1 MQNKSRKKVIDVKS
15 PGGSGAR
22 FKSWEWQSPLENG
35 VRKGFS
41 GSYKKYIFLLFA
53 IFLIGGI
60 LVVHMLAEANIIA
73 TYETRE
79 VSFEQDILFKD
90 ELAVLEVER
99 EWVEGASYKVSGK
112 SEKESSAEGIIRVFN
127 NSSSDQT
134 LVVTTRFMSEG
145 GKLFRSLE
153 RIIVPASRKVGGK
166 MVPGYK
172 DVRVRAAE
180 TGESYNISAS
190 SFSIPGLSTSPLYT
204 QIYGESSQPMKGG
217 TKEHVSVVLLQDIEI
232 AKQKTLDKARVQAKL
247 LLIEN
252 DVPPEYSLLLPTLFF
267 EEDSVTFSHD
277 EGDATEEILVQ
288 AKVMMKGFI
297 VLTEDVNRLAQS
309 ILQEEMI
316 GGELL
321 YQDSLS
327 VSFAEGSE
335 KDSIL
340 LSGQGLVYQEVSPRE
355 ITSLLAGTG
364 IEGAIKKLSDHP
376 YLKSA
381 DISIS
386 PFWRSALPKK
396 EERIHVRLSF

>member
-1 MQNKSRKKVIDVKS
+1 MQNKPRKKVIDVRS
-15 PGGSGAR
+15 PGGSSTR
-22 FKSWEWQSPLENG
+22 FKSWQWQSPSESIAKEG
-35 VRKGFS
+35 SYR
-41 GSYKKYIFLLFA
+41 SYKKYIILLSA
-53 IFLIGGI
+53 LLLVGGI
-60 LVVHMLAEANIIA
+60 LTIHVLAEADVIA
-73 TYETRE
+73 IYKTRE
-79 VSFEQDILFKD
+79 VAFEQQVLLKE
-90 ELAVLEVER
+90 ELAVLEIER
-99 EWVEGASYKVSGK
+99 EWIEEVSHKVSGK
-112 SEKESSAEGIIRVFN
+112 SEKESSAEGVIRVLN

-134 LVVTTRFMSEG
+134 LVATTRFMSEG

-153 RIIVPASRKVGGK
+153 RIIVPASRKEGGK
-166 MVPGYK
+166 MVPGHK

-217 TKEHVSVVLLQDIEI
+217 AKEHVSVVLLQDMEI

-267 EEDSVTFSHD
+267 KEDSVTFSHD

-288 AKVMMKGFI
+288 VKVTLKGFI
-297 VLTEDVNRLAQS
+297 ALTKDVHELAQS
-309 ILQEEMI
+309 ILQEEMT

-327 VSFAEGSE
+327 VLFAEGSE

-340 LSGQGLVYQEVSPRE
+340 LSGQGLAYQEVSQRE

-386 PFWRSALPKK
+386 PFWRSTLPKN

>member
-1 MQNKSRKKVIDVKS
+1 MQNESRKKVIDVRF
-15 PGGSGAR
+15 PGDSGAR
-22 FKSWEWQSPLENG
+22 FKSWEWQSPSENIAKERVG
-35 VRKGFS
+35 
-41 GSYKKYIFLLFA
+41 GSYKKYIILFSVLFA
-53 IFLIGGI
+53 AGGI
-60 LVVHMLAEANIIA
+60 LAVHALAEADVVA
-73 TYETRE
+73 TYKTRE
-79 VSFEQDILFKD
+79 VAFERDVLFEE

-99 EWVEGASYKVSGK
+99 EWVEEASHKVSGK
-112 SEKESSAEGIIRVFN
+112 SEKESSAEGVIRVFN

-134 LVVTTRFMSEG
+134 LVATTRFMSEG

-153 RIIVPASRKVGGK
+153 RTIVPASRKEGGR

-172 DVRVRAAE
+172 DIRVRAAE
-180 TGESYNISAS
+180 TGELYNISAS
-190 SFSIPGLSTSPLYT
+190 SFSIPGLSTLPLYT

-217 TKEHVSVVLLQDIEI
+217 AKEHVSVVLLQDMEI

-247 LLIEN
+247 LLVEN
-252 DVPPEYSLLLPTLFF
+252 DVPPEYSLLFPTLFF
-267 EEDSVTFSHD
+267 GEDSVTFSHD

-288 AKVMMKGFI
+288 AKVTLKGFI
-297 VLTEDVNRLAQS
+297 ALTKDVNGLTQS
-309 ILQEEMI
+309 ILQEEMT

-327 VSFAEGSE
+327 VSFAQGSK

-340 LSGQGLVYQEVSPRE
+340 LSGQGLAYQEVSSRE
-355 ITSLLAGTG
+355 ITSLLAGIG
-364 IEGAIKKLSDHP
+364 IEGAIEKLSNHP

-386 PFWRSALPKK
+386 PFWRNTLPKK